1 MTQGQEFYIE
11 LLTRKL
17 QEGNGR
23 SMHERL
29 TELLETARRGIELRS
44 KFSPKTGRRFL
55 LHPNT
60 TR

>member
-11 LLTRKL
+11 LLHRKL
-17 QEGNGR
+17 REGAGR
-23 SMHERL
+23 AVHERL
-29 TELLETARRGIELRS
+29 SELLETARRGVELRD

-55 LHPNT
+55 LRPNA